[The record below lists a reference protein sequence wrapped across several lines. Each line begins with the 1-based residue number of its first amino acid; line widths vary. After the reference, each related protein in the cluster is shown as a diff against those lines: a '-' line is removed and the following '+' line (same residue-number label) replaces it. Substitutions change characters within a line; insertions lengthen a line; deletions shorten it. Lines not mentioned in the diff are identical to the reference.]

1 MIEDLST
8 ISDLELINEVRAG
21 NNSAFGVL
29 YERYLGAAR
38 RMAQRLVTTPAEQED
53 LVAEAFARVLGM
65 LRRGRGPDDELRAYL
80 RMTLRNLAVT
90 NFRRSGLVSPH
101 AYVPDVRVPTDD
113 DDPVIE
119 RWNSDLAAKAFATL
133 PERWRVVLWHTAIEK
148 KTPAEV
154 AELLGM
160 RPNAAAALAYRAREG
175 LRKAY
180 LGLHLSEVAHRECGP
195 TLDRLAALVR
205 NSLPAPLSRKVHAH
219 LRNCPDCRERARLLT
234 EVNAELPRTS
244 DQRRRTAE
252 TSRR

>member
-1 MIEDLST
+1 MTDEFSV
-8 ISDLELINEVRAG
+8 ISDLQLINAVRAG
-21 NNSAFGVL
+21 SNSAFGVL
-29 YERYLGAAR
+29 YERYLGPAR

-53 LVAEAFARVLGM
+53 LVAEAFARVLGV
-65 LRRGRGPDDELRAYL
+65 LRRGGGPDDELRAYL

-90 NFRRSGLVSPH
+90 NFRRGGHVSPH
-101 AYVPDVRVPTDD
+101 ANVPEARGAPD

-148 KTPAEV
+148 KSPSEV
-154 AELLGM
+154 ARLLGM

-180 LGLHLSEVAHRECGP
+180 LGLHLSAAADRECGP

-205 NSLPAPLSRKVHAH
+205 NSLPDPLSRKVHAH
-219 LRNCPDCRERARLLT
+219 LRNCADCRERARLLT
-234 EVNAELPRTS
+234 EVNAELPQTS
-244 DQRRRTAE
+244 DQRRRTP
-252 TSRR
+252 TSR